1 VGGGTMVIVG
11 CDRPFRILRSWVSSA
26 AVRFEG
32 GWGGGGMMVMCGWV
46 WPPCV
51 YWWQDCFT

>member
-11 CDRPFRILRSWVSSA
+11 CERPFRILRSWVSSA

-32 GWGGGGMMVMCGWV
+32 GWGGGGTMVMCGWV

-51 YWWQDCFT
+51 Y